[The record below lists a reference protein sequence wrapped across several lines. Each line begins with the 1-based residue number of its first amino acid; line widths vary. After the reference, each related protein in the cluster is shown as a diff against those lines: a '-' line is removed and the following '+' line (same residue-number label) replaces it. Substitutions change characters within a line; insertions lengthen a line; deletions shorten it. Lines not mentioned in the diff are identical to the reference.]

1 MTIVVAAKNPEGIIA
16 CYDTAAYRGF
26 RLDYHNK
33 VVQIGKRNM
42 VLGFSGVHGIAASA
56 ESNMELEAVWFDSVL
71 SGSNKDIVQ
80 TLSEVIKA
88 ERLLGLQ
95 YTQHKVF
102 QRAYILVLLIQAKLN
117 C

>member
-1 MTIVVAAKNPEGIIA
+1 MTIVLAAKNPEGIIM
-16 CYDTAAYRGF
+16 CYDTAAYRGS
-26 RLDYHNK
+26 RVEYHHK
-33 VVQIGKRNM
+33 VAQIGDRTM
-42 VLGFSGVHGIAASA
+42 VLGFSGVLGTLASA
-56 ESNMELEAVWFDSVL
+56 DNMQLEVAWFDSVL
-71 SGSNKDIVQ
+71 SRSKKDSVQ